1 MKILIIEDDPNKAGQ
16 LMKFLEDKLSSINIK
31 LKKSYKSGLKELLR
45 DDYDL
50 ILLDMSMPTFDI
62 TIEESGGKP
71 LPFAGKEILRQMKRR
86 NVTIPAIIVTQFES
100 FGEAEKKITL
110 DKLKN
115 ELSQEFS
122 RIYIGTIYYNPAGSD
137 WQNLLLNLILPII
150 GTTHD

>member
-16 LMKFLEDKLSSINIK
+16 LMKFLEEELFSITIV
-31 LKKSYKSGLKELLR
+31 LKKSYKSGLKELLS

-115 ELSQEFS
+115 ELNQEFLQ
-122 RIYIGTIYYNPAGSD
+122 IYIDTIYYNPAGSD
-137 WQNLLLNLILPII
+137 WKKLLLNLILSIKGI
-150 GTTHD
+150 THD